1 MKIKQMLLEL
11 ANKDLCLSI
20 LDELEKF
27 INYNYEIAKFKYTTI
42 DTMLPPLED
51 FKTSMLQVITNLNL
65 AKQAIR
71 NAEKGLLPID
81 LILEQTANDLLV
93 AKDICSLGGIS
104 ILRGFDAFIVTLCQP
119 TNTDEEEYI
128 RKCSADRELLIKL
141 KTIISTFQDMT
152 SRDAKLRC
160 RDVVLDDQDRFEE
173 LKRVCKTQ
181 NIPYEDVVTGGI
193 IRLVANVT
201 SQGFSREYLQQ
212 NPMSQDEQ
220 GKECEYYHDM
230 DSIDQL
236 RIDPITNRL
245 ITQVRVDL
253 LLTKKLDEI
262 VANLAKDANY
272 YKHLELQVKM

>member
-11 ANKDLCLSI
+11 VNKDLCLSI

-27 INYNYEIAKFKYTTI
+27 INCNYELAKSKYATI
-42 DTMLPPLED
+42 DTMLLSLED
-51 FKTSMLQVITNLNL
+51 FKTSMQQIITNLNL

-71 NAEKGLLPID
+71 HTEKNLLPVEA
-81 LILEQTANDLLV
+81 ILEQTANDLLV
-93 AKDICSLGGIS
+93 ARDICSLGCIS
-104 ILRGFDAFIVTLCQP
+104 ILREFDAFIVTLCQP
-119 TNTDEEEYI
+119 TNVAEEEYI
-128 RKCSADRELLIKL
+128 RECSADRKLFIKL
-141 KTIISTFQDMT
+141 QTIISTHQDMT

-160 RDVVLDDQDRFEE
+160 RDVILEDQDRFEE
-173 LKRVCKTQ
+173 LRRVCETQ

-220 GKECEYYHDM
+220 DKECEHYHDM
-230 DSIDQL
+230 ESIDQL
-236 RIDPITNRL
+236 RIDPMTNRL
-245 ITQVRVDL
+245 ITQVRTDL

-272 YKHLELQVKM
+272 YKHLESQVKM